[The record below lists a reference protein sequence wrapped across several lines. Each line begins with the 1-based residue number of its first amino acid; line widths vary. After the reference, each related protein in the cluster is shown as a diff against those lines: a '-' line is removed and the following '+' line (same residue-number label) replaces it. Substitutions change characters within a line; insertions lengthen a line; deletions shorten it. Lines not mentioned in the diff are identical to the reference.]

1 LFLPFSLFKRTINS
15 FLPRNLSVNDEK
27 FDIVCEYKSPGSYV
41 GSTCLVNEI
50 SRGDEHMV
58 TMCSFGFTKWLDDY
72 KLRLNEMKLY
82 IYGQQGQLGIR
93 VYTGAWL
100 KSLTIMHL
108 VQQIQIFNIRAKQ
121 RQRLAL
127 WLQFGSIRKCF
138 VWKISYKTVMHE
150 ESFPT
155 T

>member
-1 LFLPFSLFKRTINS
+1 MANKASL
-15 FLPRNLSVNDEK
+15 
-27 FDIVCEYKSPGSYV
+27 
-41 GSTCLVNEI
+41 
-50 SRGDEHMV
+50 
-58 TMCSFGFTKWLDDY
+58 
-72 KLRLNEMKLY
+72 
-82 IYGQQGQLGIR
+82 IR

-127 WLQFGSIRKCF
+127 SLQFGSIRKCF